1 MIDSAVILA
10 VSAPAHT
17 TQLKDRRPRAMLP
30 ALGKPMVVR
39 VMNRLYQAGIRRYVV
54 IVGINE
60 GAVASYLNQQ
70 WKPDAKVEFK
80 LQSNEPL
87 ALILGQIANEFDDPF
102 LIASY
107 NSFTYERYITSLI
120 KQHDQYPDH
129 LILTGAHLS
138 LSPDA
143 PDNYYATAEEHQVQT
158 IDTQKPD
165 DSHFVL
171 SEDSICGYT
180 FLDYLKSIVDAKT
193 AVNYGKYWFDIAKQ
207 YVNTQDSKVALAETS
222 WILRVESDKDL
233 LTLNRRLLDDSN
245 DAHILSEL
253 PYTVKVTHPVRI
265 DPQVSVGQNAVIGP
279 HVYIERGSSIGYG
292 ASIKNAIILER
303 SNVPADA
310 EIDGGIVHSRGVI
323 KF

>member
-17 TQLKDRRPRAMLP
+17 TQLQERRPRAMLP

-39 VMNRLYQAGIRRYVV
+39 VMDRLYRAGIRRYKV

-60 GAVASYLNQQ
+60 GEVASYLNQQ
-70 WKPDAKVEFK
+70 WMPDAKISFK
-80 LQSNEPL
+80 LQSNESLTLLL
-87 ALILGQIANEFDDPF
+87 AQIANEFDNPF

-107 NSFTYERYITSLI
+107 NSFTYERFINSLI
-120 KQHDQYPDH
+120 KQHDEFPDH

-143 PDNYYATAEEHQVQT
+143 PDNHYAIVENQTVQS
-158 IDTQKPD
+158 IVAQKPEE
-165 DSHFVL
+165 SHFVL
-171 SEDSICGYT
+171 AEDAICGYS
-180 FLDYLKSIVDAKT
+180 FLEHLKNLDSKT
-193 AVNYGKYWFDIAKQ
+193 AMAYGKYWFDIIKKYAKTPDAK
-207 YVNTQDSKVALAETS
+207 VNLAETS

-253 PYTVKVTHPVRI
+253 PYTVKVIPPVRI
-265 DPQVSVGQNAVIGP
+265 DPQVSVGQSVVIGP
-279 HVYIERGSSIGYG
+279 HVYVERGSSIGYG
-292 ASIKNAIILER
+292 AVIKNAIILGH
-303 SNVPADA
+303 SSVPADTK
-310 EIDGGIVHSRGVI
+310 IDGGIVHSKGII
-323 KF
+323 KL